1 MARIRLPN
9 SWQPRPYQLPFWRYL
24 ENGGK
29 RAIGVWHRRAGK
41 DDVLL
46 NWTAIAAH
54 QRPGT
59 YWHMLPEASQA
70 RKAIWEAVNPHTGIR
85 RIDQAFPKEL
95 RASTR
100 ENEMFIKFRNGST
113 WQVVGSDNFNSLV
126 GSPPIGVVFSEFA
139 LANPAAWA
147 FMRPILAENGGWAAF
162 ISTPRGR
169 NHFAKMYEG
178 AKTDPEWFAEQLSAF
193 DTGAIKP
200 EVLERELREY
210 KRDYGADDGANLFAQ
225 EYEVSFDAAI
235 VGAYYAKEMVQ
246 ADREGRLAEL
256 PVNPDYPVHTAWDIG
271 VSDHTVI
278 WFFQVIAG
286 RVHVVDY
293 YANNGYGADHY
304 AEVVLGK
311 PYRRGFAYVPHDIKV
326 KEWGSGRTRI
336 EVLTS
341 LGLTPRLV
349 PDHTLN
355 DGINA
360 ARRTM
365 RVAVFDR
372 SRCNDGIEALRNY
385 RKKWDEVRR
394 CYSDTPLHDWASHP
408 ADGWRYLSMSWQAA
422 ADEAASPQIAVHT
435 PRGVITTAPH
445 EPYAG
450 PAINTLTIEELWA
463 SQAPEDTRI

>member
-1 MARIRLPN
+1 MARIRLPSN
-9 SWQPRPYQLPFWRYL
+9 WQPRPYQLPFWRYL

-54 QRPGT
+54 QRAGT

-139 LANPAAWA
+139 LANPSAWA

-169 NHFAKMYEG
+169 NHFAKMFEG
-178 AKTDPEWFAEQLSAF
+178 ARADPAWFAERLSAF

-200 EVLERELREY
+200 EVLASELREY
-210 KRDYGADDGANLFAQ
+210 KRDYGDDDGANLFAQ

-235 VGAYYAKEMVQ
+235 VGAYYARDLVR
-246 ADREGRLAEL
+246 ADADGRITDL
-256 PVNPDYPVHTAWDIG
+256 PVDQAYPVHTAWDIG
-271 VSDHTVI
+271 VSDSTVI

-286 RVHVVDY
+286 RPHVVDY
-293 YANNGYGADHY
+293 YANNGYGAEHY
-304 AEVVLGK
+304 VDLVLAK
-311 PYRRGFAYVPHDIKV
+311 PYRRGFAYLPHDIKV
-326 KEWGSGRTRI
+326 REFGSGRTRF
-336 EVLTS
+336 ETVTQM
-341 LGLTPRLV
+341 GLTPRLV
-349 PDHTLN
+349 ADHTLN

-360 ARRTM
+360 ARQTLRT
-365 RVAVFDR
+365 AVFDR

-394 CYSDTPLHDWASHP
+394 CYSDSPLHDWASHP
-408 ADGWRYLSMSWQAA
+408 ADGLRYLAMSWRAA
-422 ADEAASPQIAVHT
+422 ADEAAPDRIIVDS
-435 PRGVITTAPH
+435 PRGPYAAEPPIT
-445 EPYAG
+445 YAG
-450 PAINTLTIEELWA
+450 PAINTVTIDELWA
-463 SQAPEDTRI
+463 TQAPDDMRI

>member
-1 MARIRLPN
+1 MRVRLPN
-9 SWQPRPYQLPFWRYL
+9 NWQPRPYQLPFWKYL
-24 ENGGK
+24 EQGGK

-178 AKTDPEWFAEQLSAF
+178 AKTDPEWFAEQLSAR

-246 ADREGRLAEL
+246 ADREQRLAEL

-360 ARRTM
+360 ARRTL

-372 SRCNDGIEALRNY
+372 GNCNDGIEALRNY

-394 CYSDTPLHDWASHP
+394 CYSDSPLHDWASHP
-408 ADGWRYLSMSWQAA
+408 ADGWRYLAMSWQAA